1 MPVSYGPPKVP
12 SVENV
17 FNELQG
23 LSATGDGVPQKTS
36 QRLSIIDIAH
46 DAGVSPA
53 TVSRA
58 FNRPDLLRPDT
69 LQRIK
74 DVARAHGFR
83 PNRVGSSLRS
93 GSTRTLGLVLPTLRN
108 PVFAECF
115 EGAEQYAHAHGYSV
129 MVASTSYAP
138 ATEAA
143 AVRSLIDHQV
153 EGLILTVGN
162 AARSS
167 TLRSLASLDLPYV
180 LAYNESSTHPFVSVD
195 NGAAASDMVSLLAQ
209 RGHRRIAMISGPLTA
224 SDRAR
229 RRLAGA
235 RGQARKLGLQE
246 VVHLPMASHTEVD
259 SGRLR
264 ALLNTRQAPTALFCS
279 NDLLAASVIS
289 ALRGLGMSVPA
300 DISVCGF
307 DGMTFAALMVPP
319 LTTIEQP
326 SHDIGARACA
336 ELLARLQGETPR
348 SSRLAHRLIPGGT
361 VAAATTL
368 AS

>member
-1 MPVSYGPPKVP
+1 MPHK
-12 SVENV
+12 N
-17 FNELQG
+17 L
-23 LSATGDGVPQKTS
+23 
-36 QRLSIIDIAH
+36 QRLSIIDIAR

-58 FNRPDLLRPDT
+58 FNRPDLLKADT

-74 DVARAHGFR
+74 AVADEHGFR

-143 AVRSLIDHQV
+143 AVQSLIDHQV

-162 AARSS
+162 PARSS
-167 TLRSLASLDLPYV
+167 TLRTLTAQGLPYV
-180 LAYNESSTHPFVSVD
+180 LAYNESATHPFVSVD
-195 NGAAASDMVSLLAQ
+195 NGAAASDMVSLLAA
-209 RGHRRIAMISGPLTA
+209 RGHRRIAIISGPLTA

-235 RGQARKLGLQE
+235 RSQARKLGLDD
-246 VVHLPMASHTEVD
+246 VAHLPMASHTEAD
-259 SGRLR
+259 SEQLR
-264 ALLNTRQAPTALFCS
+264 ALLDAPQAPTALFCS

-289 ALRGLGMSVPA
+289 RLRGLGLSVPA

-336 ELLARLQGETPR
+336 SLLACLQGETPP
-348 SSRLAHRLIPGGT
+348 SLRLAHRLISGGT
-361 VAAATTL
+361 VAAATSA

>member
-1 MPVSYGPPKVP
+1 M
-12 SVENV
+12 
-17 FNELQG
+17 
-23 LSATGDGVPQKTS
+23 PQKPP

-58 FNRPDLLRPDT
+58 FNRPDLLKPDT

-74 DVARAHGFR
+74 TVARRHGFR

-93 GSTRTLGLVLPTLRN
+93 GSTRTLGMVLPTLRN

-115 EGAEQYAHAHGYSV
+115 EGAEQYAHAQGYSV
-129 MVASTSYAP
+129 MVASTGYAP
-138 ATEAA
+138 ATEAD
-143 AVRSLIDHQV
+143 AVQSLIDHQV

-162 AARSS
+162 AARSA
-167 TLRSLASLDLPYV
+167 TLRMLAGQNLPYV

-195 NGAAASDMVSLLAQ
+195 NGAAAGDMVSLLAA
-209 RGHRRIAMISGPLTA
+209 RGHRRIAIVSGPLTA

-235 RGQARKLGLQE
+235 RGQARKLGLEE
-246 VVHLPMASHTEVD
+246 VVHLPMASHTEAD
-259 SGRLR
+259 GERLR
-264 ALLNTRQAPTALFCS
+264 GLLRARPAPTALFCS

-289 ALRGLGMSVPA
+289 RLRGLGLSVPA

-307 DGMTFAALMVPP
+307 DGMTFARLLVPP

-336 ELLARLQGETPR
+336 NLLACLQGETPP
-348 SSRLAHRLIPGGT
+348 SVRLAHRLIPGGT
-361 VAAATTL
+361 VAAATSA
-368 AS
+368 ASTAS

>member
-1 MPVSYGPPKVP
+1 MPPLKCGH
-12 SVENV
+12 VENV
-17 FNELQG
+17 FNKSFQTRV
-23 LSATGDGVPQKTS
+23 SGVPQKTL
-36 QRLSIIDIAH
+36 QRLSIIDIAR

-58 FNRPDLLRPDT
+58 FNRPDLLKADT

-74 DVARAHGFR
+74 AVSSEHGFR

-108 PVFAECF
+108 PVFGECF

-129 MVASTSYAP
+129 MVASTGYAP
-138 ATEAA
+138 ATEAD
-143 AVRSLIDHQV
+143 AVQSLIDHQV
-153 EGLILTVGN
+153 DGLILTVGN
-162 AARSS
+162 PARSA
-167 TLRSLASLDLPYV
+167 TLRLLAGQDLPYV
-180 LAYNESSTHPFVSVD
+180 LAYNESPTHPFVSVD
-195 NGAAASDMVSLLAQ
+195 NAAAASDMVSLLAA
-209 RGHRRIAMISGPLTA
+209 RGHRRIAIISGPLTA

-235 RGQARKLGLQE
+235 RAQARKLGLEE
-246 VVHLPMASHTEVD
+246 VLHLPMASHTAAD
-259 SGRLR
+259 SEKLRELLRLPSKSR
-264 ALLNTRQAPTALFCS
+264 APTALFCS

-289 ALRGLGMSVPA
+289 CLRGLGLSVPA

-307 DGMTFAALMVPP
+307 DGMTFAGLMVPP

-336 ELLARLQGETPR
+336 SLLACLQGETPP
-348 SSRLAHRLIPGGT
+348 SVRLAHRLISGGT
-361 VAAATTL
+361 IAAATSA

>member
-1 MPVSYGPPKVP
+1 MP
-12 SVENV
+12 
-17 FNELQG
+17 
-23 LSATGDGVPQKTS
+23 GVPHKTS
-36 QRLSIIDIAH
+36 QRLSIIDIAR

-58 FNRPDLLRPDT
+58 FNRPDLLKPDT

-74 DVARAHGFR
+74 AVSRQHGFR

-108 PVFAECF
+108 PVFGECF

-138 ATEAA
+138 ATEAD
-143 AVRSLIDHQV
+143 AVQSLIDHQV
-153 EGLILTVGN
+153 DGLILTVGN
-162 AARSS
+162 PARSA
-167 TLRSLASLDLPYV
+167 TLRLLASQDLPYV
-180 LAYNESSTHPFVSVD
+180 LAYNESSTHRFVSVD
-195 NGAAASDMVSLLAQ
+195 NAAAASDMVSLLAE
-209 RGHRRIAMISGPLTA
+209 RGHRRIAIVSGPLTA

-235 RGQARKLGLQE
+235 RSQARKLGLEE
-246 VVHLPMASHTEVD
+246 VLHLPMDSHTAAD
-259 SGRLR
+259 SEKLR
-264 ALLNTRQAPTALFCS
+264 ELLATRQAPTALFCS

-289 ALRGLGMSVPA
+289 CLRGLGLSVPA
-300 DISVCGF
+300 DMSVCGF
-307 DGMTFAALMVPP
+307 DGMTFAGLMVPP

-336 ELLARLQGETPR
+336 SLLACLQGETPP
-348 SSRLAHRLIPGGT
+348 SVRLAHRLISGGT
-361 VAAATTL
+361 IAAATSV